1 MINRGQ
7 LINERYEIIRSIG
20 EGGMANVYLA
30 QDTIL
35 DRKVAVKVLR
45 GDLAEDEKFVRRFQ
59 REAIAASS
67 LNDPN
72 IVEVYDVGEDNG
84 KYFIVMEYVEGKT
97 LKQLI
102 KKRGSL
108 TLTEV
113 VDIMLQ
119 LTSAIS
125 HAHKSYIIHRDI
137 KPQNVIILEDGR
149 VKIMDFGI
157 AVALNSGEIT
167 QTNSVMGTVYYIPP
181 EQANGNAA
189 TTKSDIYSLGILMFE
204 LLTGHVPFKGDNPVE
219 VAIKHMKEKIPSICE
234 YDPDMPQSLE
244 NIILKACAKNP
255 QNRYASAEEMHE
267 DLETALDEERFNE
280 PKVIYEYPEHDF
292 DKTLEVKPKRAE
304 RNLEKDLE
312 DNSTKKEKKV
322 NKALI
327 IVASIITI
335 LILALV
341 FILVILPNM
350 SSKEITIP
358 DVKDMTLKQAK
369 TVLEDKGIMVS
380 ESTKSVSS
388 DDIDKD
394 KVVGTSPAIGKTVKK
409 DNKVTIIVSKGTS
422 KIKIEDYSG
431 KDYETVKK
439 SLEEEGIT
447 VLVEKKDTLKSDD
460 VKEGV
465 IISQDVKAG
474 SEIGKGDTITFI
486 IPRIYIS
493 YPNFM
498 DGTYTEDDVRKFA
511 EENELTIDVTY
522 VQDTSKQNDT
532 VIYQNFSAGNKVSK
546 GDNLRIKVVKNT
558 DKDTANVDDSQS
570 ADTSGEENQ

>member
-1 MINRGQ
+1 
-7 LINERYEIIRSIG
+7 
-20 EGGMANVYLA
+20 
-30 QDTIL
+30 
-35 DRKVAVKVLR
+35 
-45 GDLAEDEKFVRRFQ
+45 
-59 REAIAASS
+59 
-67 LNDPN
+67 
-72 IVEVYDVGEDNG
+72 
-84 KYFIVMEYVEGKT
+84 
-97 LKQLI
+97 
-102 KKRGSL
+102 
-108 TLTEV
+108 
-113 VDIMLQ
+113 
-119 LTSAIS
+119 
-125 HAHKSYIIHRDI
+125 
-137 KPQNVIILEDGR
+137 
-149 VKIMDFGI
+149 
-157 AVALNSGEIT
+157 
-167 QTNSVMGTVYYIPP
+167 
-181 EQANGNAA
+181 
-189 TTKSDIYSLGILMFE
+189 
-204 LLTGHVPFKGDNPVE
+204 
-219 VAIKHMKEKIPSICE
+219 MKEKIPSICE

-431 KDYETVKK
+431 KDYETVK
-439 SLEEEGIT
+439 
-447 VLVEKKDTLKSDD
+447 
-460 VKEGV
+460 
-465 IISQDVKAG
+465 
-474 SEIGKGDTITFI
+474 
-486 IPRIYIS
+486 
-493 YPNFM
+493 N
-498 DGTYTEDDVRKFA
+498 
-511 EENELTIDVTY
+511 
-522 VQDTSKQNDT
+522 
-532 VIYQNFSAGNKVSK
+532 
-546 GDNLRIKVVKNT
+546 
-558 DKDTANVDDSQS
+558 
-570 ADTSGEENQ
+570 